1 MEIGESLVDARR
13 SSTAGRGVDL
23 PVRLVNDRTC
33 FVALP
38 APVVASLS
46 AANPRL
52 PLPLR
57 LTPLSLVDAASSSR
71 CRFVAWAG
79 AVSADG
85 ASVLDVPAALADC
98 LGLAA
103 GTLVRVAGRP
113 MAPVAASVDVAPER
127 ESDWNAVVRASADV
141 ERNLLRQIG
150 VAREGQAFPFYPTSG
165 FGTPDG
171 APIRLEAVRVSPSAP
186 GGVARIGLE
195 TELRIAPWAPNTV
208 KNGGDGAK
216 ETNGDGA
223 TEETPVEATR
233 KTFAAT
239 KPFDGAATESSA
251 AFAASGAATTLRAWT
266 CRGVVAAWP
275 RAVRPA
281 ADDSAVNSVDSAVD
295 SSSAASV
302 AAAPTTCAFASPAT
316 IRDDIPGASPGGFV
330 EVRVLGE
337 ASPVDGP
344 AGRSGRTAVLRVCA
358 APKVARCHLAL
369 APALRDRLG
378 VTRGERLAVR
388 AVRPSSS
395 AGSREGPEPALV
407 RLRPRLFRDASEPPP
422 SNAAERTPRAPDTKA
437 AAGSDGEGSFPVD
450 GRDPPAPRTL
460 GPSDP
465 RRGASR
471 GARPSRARRVRLGLE
486 PRGARVLRAVA
497 RDPGAV
503 RVLLERPAGLRA

>member
-1 MEIGESLVDARR
+1 MDARR

-79 AVSADG
+79 RFPPTARRSSTSPPRSRIARPRRGNPREGRGAADG
-85 ASVLDVPAALADC
+85 A
-98 LGLAA
+98 
-103 GTLVRVAGRP
+103 
-113 MAPVAASVDVAPER
+113 VAASVDVAPER

-266 CRGVVAAWP
+266 CRASWRRGP
-275 RAVRPA
+275 RC
-281 ADDSAVNSVDSAVD
+281 
-295 SSSAASV
+295 
-302 AAAPTTCAFASPAT
+302 AP
-316 IRDDIPGASPGGFV
+316 R
-330 EVRVLGE
+330 
-337 ASPVDGP
+337 
-344 AGRSGRTAVLRVCA
+344 RT
-358 APKVARCHLAL
+358 
-369 APALRDRLG
+369 
-378 VTRGERLAVR
+378 
-388 AVRPSSS
+388 
-395 AGSREGPEPALV
+395 
-407 RLRPRLFRDASEPPP
+407 
-422 SNAAERTPRAPDTKA
+422 TPR
-437 AAGSDGEGSFPVD
+437 
-450 GRDPPAPRTL
+450 
-460 GPSDP
+460 
-465 RRGASR
+465 
-471 GARPSRARRVRLGLE
+471 
-486 PRGARVLRAVA
+486 
-497 RDPGAV
+497 
-503 RVLLERPAGLRA
+503 